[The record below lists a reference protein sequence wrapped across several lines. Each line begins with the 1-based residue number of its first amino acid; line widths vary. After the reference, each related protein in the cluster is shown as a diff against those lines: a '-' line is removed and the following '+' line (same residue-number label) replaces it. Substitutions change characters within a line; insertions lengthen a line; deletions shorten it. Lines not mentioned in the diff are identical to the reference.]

1 MSRPLS
7 QEARLKALAAAE
19 DVLRELGVEGF
30 SIDEVARRSRVAKS
44 TIYRHFSSSNELLI
58 QVLDRMIEMY
68 PTPDTGSLRDD
79 LVSFVNARMEM
90 INEQAWQRIFR
101 GVHNRATSDP
111 EFARIHARF
120 MRDKQA
126 PIHAIVEYA
135 KVRGDIHPGLDTELA
150 SDLIVGPLFVRSH
163 FSAQPLTSDTVY
175 GLIDLIV
182 AALLNWEPHNSS

>member
-7 QEARLKALAAAE
+7 PEARLKALAAAE
-19 DVLRELGVEGF
+19 DVLRESGVEGF
-30 SIDEVARRSRVAKS
+30 SIDEVARQSRVAKS

-58 QVLDRMIEMY
+58 QVLEQLIEMY

-79 LVSFVNARMEM
+79 LVDFVDARMEM

-111 EFARIHARF
+111 EFARVHAQF
-120 MRDKQA
+120 MSDKQA
-126 PIHAIVEYA
+126 PIHTIVERA
-135 KVRGDIHPGLDTELA
+135 KTRGDIHPDLNTELA
-150 SDLIVGPLFVRSH
+150 ADLIVGPLFVRSH

-175 GLIDLIV
+175 GLIDLIL
-182 AALLNWEPHNSS
+182 AALLSWEPNSLS